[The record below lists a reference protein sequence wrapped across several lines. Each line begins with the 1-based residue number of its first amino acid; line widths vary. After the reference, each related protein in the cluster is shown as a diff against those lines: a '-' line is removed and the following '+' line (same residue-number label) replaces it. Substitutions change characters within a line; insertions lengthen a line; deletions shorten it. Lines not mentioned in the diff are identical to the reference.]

1 MILGMRQS
9 PGSFIGAVFAALL
22 FATSAAA
29 DGKLVVVE
37 LFTSQGCSSC
47 PPAEAYMRE
56 LAKRDDVIGL
66 EFHVDYWD
74 FIGWKDPFAKKA
86 FTARQE
92 GYVRSLRARYKYTPQ
107 AVVGG
112 TVHLVGSNRGG
123 IEAEISRQKAKP
135 GYGPKIVVRKEN
147 GQIIAKVGGAHVKD
161 TYDIVFLTFDNEK
174 ETRVMRGE
182 NRGLTLA
189 NARVVREFEIVG
201 TWRGAPVTRKISIL
215 GRDGDGG
222 CAILVQRPNHGRII
236 AAATL
241 PFGG

>member
-74 FIGWKDPFAKKA
+74 FIG
-86 FTARQE
+86 
-92 GYVRSLRARYKYTPQ
+92 
-107 AVVGG
+107 
-112 TVHLVGSNRGG
+112 
-123 IEAEISRQKAKP
+123 
-135 GYGPKIVVRKEN
+135 
-147 GQIIAKVGGAHVKD
+147 
-161 TYDIVFLTFDNEK
+161 
-174 ETRVMRGE
+174 
-182 NRGLTLA
+182 
-189 NARVVREFEIVG
+189 
-201 TWRGAPVTRKISIL
+201 
-215 GRDGDGG
+215 
-222 CAILVQRPNHGRII
+222 
-236 AAATL
+236 
-241 PFGG
+241 